1 MNSRKFIL
9 QETGIIALGQLVC
22 VAAMCGVFALL
33 GSFDSGVVIGGIVGA
48 VLAVGNFFFM
58 AIAADMA
65 ADKAVNQ
72 DVKGGKAMIRSS
84 YSLRLVVLAVIL
96 FAFGKSGICDLF
108 ALVLPLIFT
117 RPILTIAEFFRKPGE
132 PTNEC

>member
-22 VAAMCGVFALL
+22 VAAMCGIFALL
-33 GSFDSGVVIGGIVGA
+33 GGFDSGVVIGGIVGA

-58 AIAADMA
+58 AIAADLA

-84 YSLRLVVLAVIL
+84 YSLRLVILAVIL
-96 FAFGKSGICDLF
+96 FAFAKSGICNLF
-108 ALVLPLIFT
+108 ALVLPLVFT
-117 RPILTIAEFFRKPGE
+117 RPILTLSQFFRKSGE
-132 PTNEC
+132 SNQ

>member
-9 QETGIIALGQLVC
+9 QETGIIAIGQVIS

-33 GSFDSGVVIGGIVGA
+33 GLFDSGVVVGGIVGA
-48 VLAVGNFFFM
+48 VLAIGNFFFM
-58 AIAADMA
+58 AVAADLA

-84 YSLRLVVLAVIL
+84 YSLRLVVLAVLL
-96 FAFGKSGICDLF
+96 FAFAKSGICNLF
-108 ALVLPLIFT
+108 ALVLPLVFT
-117 RPILTIAEFFRKPGE
+117 RPILTLTQFFRKPGE
-132 PTNEC
+132 SNQ